1 MRRRS
6 AYKTRKTRK
15 TRKKSKYDNELQG
28 MPGFRNQHET
38 RMRTNKRACGFAAAF
53 RNLHEANPAYLLRFC
68 ESCGFCGFV

>member
-28 MPGFRNQHET
+28 MRLSET
-38 RMRTNKRACGFAAAF
+38 SMKLA
-53 RNLHEANPAYLLRFC
+53 
-68 ESCGFCGFV
+68 